1 MSHVVLAGD
10 SIFDNRSYI
19 AAAEP
24 AVVEQVNALLPTGSR
39 ASLLAVD
46 GSVTSD
52 VRAQLLR
59 LPQDAS
65 HIVVSVGG
73 NDALGHMD
81 ILTQRAQSVAEVY
94 GRVATLAEQFERDYR
109 RMLDAVLQHRRQT
122 ALCTVYF
129 PSFPD
134 SVLQRL
140 AVAGL
145 ATFNDCILRAAIGH
159 GLPILDLRLI
169 CNQPSD
175 YANPIEPSAA
185 GGEKVARV
193 ICAVVAS
200 HDFSS
205 RRCAVYV

>member
-1 MSHVVLAGD
+1 MSHIVLAGD

-19 AAAEP
+19 GAADP
-24 AVVEQVNALLPTGSR
+24 DVVEQVNALLPADSR

-59 LPQDAS
+59 MPQDAS

-81 ILTQRAQSVAEVY
+81 ILTQHAQSVAEVY
-94 GRVATLAEQFERDYR
+94 SRVAALAEQFERDYR
-109 RMLDAVLQHRRQT
+109 RMLEAVLQHGRPT
-122 ALCTVYF
+122 AFCTIYF

-134 SVLQRL
+134 PELQRL

-159 GLPILDLRLI
+159 GLPVLDLRLI
-169 CNQPSD
+169 CNQPTD
-175 YANPIEPSAA
+175 YANPIEPSVA
-185 GGEKVARV
+185 GGEKIARV
-193 ICAVVAS
+193 ICAVIAG
-200 HDFSS
+200 HDFST

>member
-19 AAAEP
+19 GAGEP
-24 AVVEQVNALLPTGSR
+24 PVVEQVNALLPAGSH
-39 ASLLAVD
+39 ASLLATD
-46 GSVTSD
+46 GSVTPD
-52 VRAQLLR
+52 VRVHLLH

-109 RMLDAVLQHRRQT
+109 RMLDAVLSRGRHT
-122 ALCTVYF
+122 ALCTIYF
-129 PSFPD
+129 PRFPD
-134 SVLQRL
+134 PALRRL

-159 GLPILDLRLI
+159 SLPVLDLRLI
-169 CNQPSD
+169 CDQPSD

-185 GGEKVARV
+185 GGEKIARV
-193 ICAVVAS
+193 ICALVAG

-205 RRCAVYV
+205 RRSVIYV

>member
-19 AAAEP
+19 GAADP
-24 AVVEQVNALLPTGSR
+24 AVVEQVNALLPAGSR

-73 NDALGHMD
+73 NDDLGHMD

-109 RMLDAVLQHRRQT
+109 RMLDAVLQHGRQT

-129 PSFPD
+129 PSFSDP
-134 SVLQRL
+134 VLQRL

-159 GLPILDLRLI
+159 GLPVLDLRLI

-185 GGEKVARV
+185 GGEKIARV
-193 ICAVVAS
+193 ICSVVAS

-205 RRCAVYV
+205 RRCVVYI

>member
-19 AAAEP
+19 GAGEP
-24 AVVEQVNALLPTGSR
+24 PVVEQVNALLPAGSH
-39 ASLLAVD
+39 ASLLATD
-46 GSVTSD
+46 GSVTPD
-52 VRAQLLR
+52 VRVQLLH

-109 RMLDAVLQHRRQT
+109 RMLDAVLSRGRHT
-122 ALCTVYF
+122 ALCTIYF
-129 PSFPD
+129 PRFPD
-134 SVLQRL
+134 PALRRL

-159 GLPILDLRLI
+159 SLPVLDLRLI
-169 CNQPSD
+169 CDQPSD

-185 GGEKVARV
+185 GGEKIARV
-193 ICAVVAS
+193 ICALVAG

-205 RRCAVYV
+205 RRSVIYV